1 LRADFGDAPAIGRRI
16 GFGGNPGTPTPIEI
30 VGVVKDST
38 YTDVRDQAQH
48 QVFFPYFEMSQPN
61 AFTIYARTAI
71 PPGATFTTIRRVVQ
85 GLDPHLPIHTTRTLE
100 RQVAQSLRR
109 ERLVAAMTGA
119 FGALAT
125 ALAMVGLYGV
135 MSYSVA
141 RRTREIGVRV
151 AMGATASNIRWL
163 VAREMLP
170 IVAAGVLAALPL
182 AWWLG
187 RYVAAQLY
195 GVEPFDPVA
204 VMSAAGLL
212 GLVAVAAALLPS
224 ARAARLDPTVAL
236 REG

>member
-1 LRADFGDAPAIGRRI
+1 
-16 GFGGNPGTPTPIEI
+16 
-30 VGVVKDST
+30 
-38 YTDVRDQAQH
+38 
-48 QVFFPYFEMSQPN
+48 
-61 AFTIYARTAI
+61 
-71 PPGATFTTIRRVVQ
+71 
-85 GLDPHLPIHTTRTLE
+85 
-100 RQVAQSLRR
+100 
-109 ERLVAAMTGA
+109 
-119 FGALAT
+119 
-125 ALAMVGLYGV
+125 
-135 MSYSVA
+135 
-141 RRTREIGVRV
+141 
-151 AMGATASNIRWL
+151 MGATASNIRWL